1 MLFSRARVR
10 TEAPTTPATAML
22 HPQCARGLHS
32 LYQDSA
38 MFTSVKRCRN
48 CSMVLD
54 PYAAEVLALER
65 ELWEIE
71 RQRGPKPGMVDR
83 IRKQLK
89 EYA

>member
-1 MLFSRARVR
+1 
-10 TEAPTTPATAML
+10 
-22 HPQCARGLHS
+22 
-32 LYQDSA
+32 